1 MAKEFGVALA
11 TVQRWVQRAGSDRLA
26 RVAWSG
32 MPRGG
37 RRKRAATSAR
47 MENLILRIR
56 KHLKEKSDLGE
67 HGAVA
72 IHRALTERG
81 LKRIPSLRTIG
92 RVLLR
97 RGALDGRQRIRR
109 PPPPKGWYLPPV
121 AARTAELDSF
131 DFIEDLRLR
140 GGAPVNILTGIS
152 LHGGLCDAFV
162 KSSWTAKL
170 TAKALIAHWREH
182 GLPAYAQFDN
192 DTIFCGARQFR
203 DSYGRVIRLCLQ
215 LGVIP
220 VFTAPHETGFQAVI
234 ESFNGRWQTNV
245 WQRFF
250 HDDHDA
256 IQARSSRYTRAAR
269 QRAAPRIDAAPPR
282 RPFPKNWTPDYQ
294 IPLKGTVIYIRR
306 TNHRGEAEVQRRRYL
321 VDPLWCGRLVRAE
334 VDLTNHQ
341 IHFFPLRR
349 KQPDDQ
355 PLVKTVEYT
364 PPTKRF
370 RADDPH

>member
-1 MAKEFGVALA
+1 MALR
-11 TVQRWVQRAGSDRLA
+11 TVQRWVHRAGSERLG
-26 RVAWSG
+26 RVVWSER
-32 MPRGG
+32 PRGG
-37 RRKRAATSAR
+37 RRKKIATSSR

-56 KHLKEKSDLGE
+56 KYLKQKSDLGE

-72 IHRALTERG
+72 IHRTLTERG
-81 LKRIPSLRTIG
+81 LTKIPSLRTIG

-121 AARTAELDSF
+121 ATRTAELDSF
-131 DFIEDLRLR
+131 DFIEDLTLR
-140 GGAPVNILTGIS
+140 GGAPVNVLTAIS
-152 LHGGLCDAFV
+152 MHGGLCNAFV
-162 KSSWTAKL
+162 KPSWTAKV

-203 DSYGRVIRLCLQ
+203 DSFGRVIRLCLQ
-215 LGVIP
+215 LHVIP
-220 VFTAPHETGFQAVI
+220 VFSAPHETGFQAVI
-234 ESFNGRWQTNV
+234 ESFNGRWQQNV

-256 IQARSSRYTRAAR
+256 IQACSNRYTRAAR
-269 QRAAPRIDAAPPR
+269 QQAAPRIDAAPPR

-294 IPLKGTVIYIRR
+294 LPLKGTVIYIRR
-306 TNHRGEAEVQRRRYL
+306 TNQRGEVEVQRRRYL
-321 VDPLWCGRLVRAE
+321 VDPLWSSRLVRAD

-341 IHFFPLRR
+341 IRFYRLRR
-349 KQPDDQ
+349 RQPDDQ
-355 PLVKTVEYT
+355 PLVTTVKYM

-370 RADDPH
+370 RGDDPH